1 MKFMKKAILFDLDG
15 TLVDTV
21 EDIRCAINHCMKLTY
36 NREITKDECMKVV
49 GRGLRNAL
57 KGALAY
63 SGSRY
68 PDDELDIL
76 YHELISYYSIH
87 YCDYSKPY
95 DGSAELLQT
104 MSQKG
109 YALGILSNKSDIL
122 VKKIVEKLFSDIK
135 FAFVQGF
142 CDKIPLKPNRAG
154 VEKFSTTVGVPLE
167 NITYVG
173 DSEVDGETIINSQPV
188 KGILVSWGFRPRS
201 ELEKFEEKNIKIV
214 NTIEELKNGIN

>member
-1 MKFMKKAILFDLDG
+1 MKKAILFDLDG

-36 NREITKDECMKVV
+36 NREITRDECMSVV
-49 GRGLRNAL
+49 GRGLKNAL

-63 SGSRY
+63 SSATY
-68 PDDELDIL
+68 PEDELDIL

-87 YCDYSKPY
+87 PCDHSKPY
-95 DGSAELLQT
+95 NGITELLKT

-122 VKKIVEKLFSDIK
+122 VKEIVKKLFSDIN

-154 VEKFSTTVGVPLE
+154 VESFSSLVDVPLE
-167 NITYVG
+167 NIFYVG
-173 DSEVDGETIINSQPV
+173 DSEVDGETVINSQPV

-201 ELEKFEEKNIKIV
+201 VLEKFEGKNIKIV
-214 NTIEELKNGIN
+214 NTVEELKNGIN

>member
-1 MKFMKKAILFDLDG
+1 MKKAILFDLDG

-36 NREITKDECMKVV
+36 NREITRDECMSVV
-49 GRGLRNAL
+49 GRGLKNAL

-63 SGSRY
+63 SSARY

-87 YCDYSKPY
+87 PCDYSKPY
-95 DGSAELLQT
+95 NGITELLKT

-122 VKKIVEKLFSDIK
+122 VKEIAKKLFSDIN

-154 VEKFSTTVGVPLE
+154 VESFSSLLDIPLE
-167 NITYVG
+167 NIFYVG
-173 DSEVDGETIINSQPV
+173 DSEVDGETVINSQPV

-201 ELEKFEEKNIKIV
+201 VLEKFEGKNIKIV
-214 NTIEELKNGIN
+214 NTVEELKNGIN

>member
-1 MKFMKKAILFDLDG
+1 MKKAILFDLDG

-36 NREITKDECMKVV
+36 NREITRDECMSVV
-49 GRGLRNAL
+49 GRGLKNAL

-63 SGSRY
+63 SSARY

-76 YHELISYYSIH
+76 YHELISYYYIH
-87 YCDYSKPY
+87 PCDHSKPY
-95 DGSAELLQT
+95 NGITELLKT

-122 VKKIVEKLFSDIK
+122 VKEIVKKLFSDIN

-154 VEKFSTTVGVPLE
+154 VESFSSLVDVPLE
-167 NITYVG
+167 NIFYVG
-173 DSEVDGETIINSQPV
+173 DSEVDGETVINSQPV

-201 ELEKFEEKNIKIV
+201 VLEKFEGKNIKIV
-214 NTIEELKNGIN
+214 NTVEELKNGIN

>member
-1 MKFMKKAILFDLDG
+1 MKKAILFDLDG

-36 NREITKDECMKVV
+36 NREITRDECMSVV
-49 GRGLRNAL
+49 GRGLKNAL

-63 SGSRY
+63 SSARY

-87 YCDYSKPY
+87 PCDYSKPY
-95 DGSAELLQT
+95 NGITELLKT

-122 VKKIVEKLFSDIK
+122 VKEIAKKLFSDIN

-154 VEKFSTTVGVPLE
+154 VESFSSLVDIPLE
-167 NITYVG
+167 NIFYVG
-173 DSEVDGETIINSQPV
+173 DSEVDGETVINSQPV

-201 ELEKFEEKNIKIV
+201 VLEKFEGKNIKIV
-214 NTIEELKNGIN
+214 NTVEELKNGIN

>member
-1 MKFMKKAILFDLDG
+1 MKKAILFDLDG

-36 NREITKDECMKVV
+36 NREITRDECMSVV
-49 GRGLRNAL
+49 GRGLKNAL

-63 SGSRY
+63 SSARY

-87 YCDYSKPY
+87 PCDYSKPY
-95 DGSAELLQT
+95 NGITELLKT

-122 VKKIVEKLFSDIK
+122 VKEIVKKLFSDIN

-154 VEKFSTTVGVPLE
+154 VESFSSLVDVPLE
-167 NITYVG
+167 NIFYVG
-173 DSEVDGETIINSQPV
+173 DSEVDGETVINSQPV

-201 ELEKFEEKNIKIV
+201 VLEKFEGKNIKMV
-214 NTIEELKNGIN
+214 NTVEELKNGIN

>member
-1 MKFMKKAILFDLDG
+1 MKKAILFDLDG

-36 NREITKDECMKVV
+36 NREITRDECMSVV
-49 GRGLRNAL
+49 GRGLKNAL

-63 SGSRY
+63 SSARY

-87 YCDYSKPY
+87 PCDYSKPY
-95 DGSAELLQT
+95 NGITELLKT

-122 VKKIVEKLFSDIK
+122 VKEIVKKLFSDIN

-154 VEKFSTTVGVPLE
+154 VESFSSLVDIPLE
-167 NITYVG
+167 NIFYVG
-173 DSEVDGETIINSQPV
+173 DSEVDGETVINSQPV

-201 ELEKFEEKNIKIV
+201 VLEKFEGKNIKIV
-214 NTIEELKNGIN
+214 NTVEELKNGIN

>member
-1 MKFMKKAILFDLDG
+1 MKKAILFDLDG

-21 EDIRCAINHCMKLTY
+21 EDIRCAINHCMNLTY
-36 NREITKDECMKVV
+36 NREITRDECMSVV
-49 GRGLRNAL
+49 GRGLKNAL
-57 KGALAY
+57 QGALAY
-63 SGSRY
+63 SSATY

-87 YCDYSKPY
+87 PCDYSKPY
-95 DGSAELLQT
+95 NGITELLKT

-122 VKKIVEKLFSDIK
+122 VKEIVKKLFSDIN

-154 VEKFSTTVGVPLE
+154 VESFSSLVDVPLE
-167 NITYVG
+167 NIFYVG
-173 DSEVDGETIINSQPV
+173 DSEVDGETVINSQPV

-201 ELEKFEEKNIKIV
+201 VLEKFEGKNIKIV
-214 NTIEELKNGIN
+214 NTVEELKNGIN

>member
-1 MKFMKKAILFDLDG
+1 MKKAILFDLDG

-21 EDIRCAINHCMKLTY
+21 EDIRCAINHCMNLTY
-36 NREITKDECMKVV
+36 NREITRDECMSVV
-49 GRGLRNAL
+49 GRGLKNAL

-63 SGSRY
+63 SSARY

-87 YCDYSKPY
+87 PCDYSKPY
-95 DGSAELLQT
+95 NGITELLKT

-109 YALGILSNKSDIL
+109 YVLGILSNKSDIL
-122 VKKIVEKLFSDIK
+122 VKEIVKKLFSDIN

-154 VEKFSTTVGVPLE
+154 VESFSSLVDVPLE
-167 NITYVG
+167 NIFYVG
-173 DSEVDGETIINSQPV
+173 DSEVDGETVINSQPV

-201 ELEKFEEKNIKIV
+201 VLEKFEGKNIKIV
-214 NTIEELKNGIN
+214 NTVEELKNGIN

>member
-1 MKFMKKAILFDLDG
+1 MKKAILFDLDG

-21 EDIRCAINHCMKLTY
+21 EDIRCAINHCMNLTY
-36 NREITKDECMKVV
+36 NREITRDECMSVV
-49 GRGLRNAL
+49 GRGLKNAL

-63 SGSRY
+63 SSARY

-87 YCDYSKPY
+87 PCDHSKPY
-95 DGSAELLQT
+95 NGITELLKT

-122 VKKIVEKLFSDIK
+122 VKEIVKKLFSDIN

-154 VEKFSTTVGVPLE
+154 VESFSSLVDVPLE
-167 NITYVG
+167 NIFYVG
-173 DSEVDGETIINSQPV
+173 DSEVDGETVINSQPV

-201 ELEKFEEKNIKIV
+201 VLEKFEGKNIKIV
-214 NTIEELKNGIN
+214 NTVEELKNGIN

>member
-1 MKFMKKAILFDLDG
+1 MKKAILFDLDG
-15 TLVDTV
+15 TLVNTV

-36 NREITKDECMKVV
+36 NREITRDECMSVV
-49 GRGLRNAL
+49 GRGLKNAL

-63 SGSRY
+63 SSARY

-87 YCDYSKPY
+87 PCDYSKPY
-95 DGSAELLQT
+95 NGITELLKT

-122 VKKIVEKLFSDIK
+122 VKEIVKKLFSDIN

-154 VEKFSTTVGVPLE
+154 VESFSSLVDVPLE
-167 NITYVG
+167 NIFYVG
-173 DSEVDGETIINSQPV
+173 DSEVDGETVINSQPV

-201 ELEKFEEKNIKIV
+201 VLEKFEGKNIKIV
-214 NTIEELKNGIN
+214 NTVEELKNGIN

>member
-1 MKFMKKAILFDLDG
+1 MKKAILFDLDG

-36 NREITKDECMKVV
+36 NREITRDECMSVV
-49 GRGLRNAL
+49 GRGLKNAL

-63 SGSRY
+63 SSARY

-87 YCDYSKPY
+87 PCDYSKPY
-95 DGSAELLQT
+95 NGITELLKT

-109 YALGILSNKSDIL
+109 YVLGILSNKSDIL
-122 VKKIVEKLFSDIK
+122 VKEIVKKLFSDIN

-154 VEKFSTTVGVPLE
+154 VESFSSLVDVPLE
-167 NITYVG
+167 NIFYVG
-173 DSEVDGETIINSQPV
+173 DSEVDGETVINSQPV

-201 ELEKFEEKNIKIV
+201 VLEKFEGKNIKIV
-214 NTIEELKNGIN
+214 NTVEELKNGIN

>member
-1 MKFMKKAILFDLDG
+1 MKKAILFDLDG

-36 NREITKDECMKVV
+36 NREITRDECMSVV
-49 GRGLRNAL
+49 GRGLKNAL

-63 SGSRY
+63 SSARY

-76 YHELISYYSIH
+76 YHELISFYSIH
-87 YCDYSKPY
+87 PCDYSKPY
-95 DGSAELLQT
+95 NGITELLKT

-122 VKKIVEKLFSDIK
+122 VKEIVKKLFSDIN

-154 VEKFSTTVGVPLE
+154 VESFSSLVDVPLE
-167 NITYVG
+167 NIFYVG
-173 DSEVDGETIINSQPV
+173 DSEVDGETVINSQPV

-201 ELEKFEEKNIKIV
+201 VLEKFEGKNIKIV
-214 NTIEELKNGIN
+214 NTVEELKNGIN

>member
-1 MKFMKKAILFDLDG
+1 MKKAILFDLDG

-21 EDIRCAINHCMKLTY
+21 EDIRCAINHCMNLTY
-36 NREITKDECMKVV
+36 NREITRDECMSVV
-49 GRGLRNAL
+49 GRGLKNAL

-63 SGSRY
+63 SSATY
-68 PDDELDIL
+68 PEDELDIL

-87 YCDYSKPY
+87 PCDYSKPY
-95 DGSAELLQT
+95 NGITELLKT

-122 VKKIVEKLFSDIK
+122 VKEIVKKLFSDIN

-154 VEKFSTTVGVPLE
+154 VESFSSLVDIPLE
-167 NITYVG
+167 NIFYVG
-173 DSEVDGETIINSQPV
+173 DSEVDGETVINSQPV

-201 ELEKFEEKNIKIV
+201 VLEKFEGKNIKIV
-214 NTIEELKNGIN
+214 NTVEELKNGIN

>member
-1 MKFMKKAILFDLDG
+1 MKKAILFDLDG

-21 EDIRCAINHCMKLTY
+21 EDIRCAINHCMNLTY
-36 NREITKDECMKVV
+36 NREITRDECMSVV
-49 GRGLRNAL
+49 GRGLKNAL

-63 SGSRY
+63 SSARY

-87 YCDYSKPY
+87 PCDYSKPY
-95 DGSAELLQT
+95 NGITELLKT

-122 VKKIVEKLFSDIK
+122 VKEIVKKLFSDIN

-154 VEKFSTTVGVPLE
+154 VESFSSLVDVPLE
-167 NITYVG
+167 NIFYVG
-173 DSEVDGETIINSQPV
+173 DSEVDGETVINSQPV

-201 ELEKFEEKNIKIV
+201 VLEKFEGKNIKIV
-214 NTIEELKNGIN
+214 NTVEELKNGIN

>member
-1 MKFMKKAILFDLDG
+1 MKKAILFDLDG

-21 EDIRCAINHCMKLTY
+21 EDIRCAINHCMNLTY
-36 NREITKDECMKVV
+36 NREITRDECMSVV
-49 GRGLRNAL
+49 GRGLKNAL

-63 SGSRY
+63 SSATY
-68 PDDELDIL
+68 PEDELDIL

-87 YCDYSKPY
+87 PCDYSKPY
-95 DGSAELLQT
+95 NGITELLKT

-122 VKKIVEKLFSDIK
+122 VKEIVKKLFSDIN

-154 VEKFSTTVGVPLE
+154 VESFSSLLDIPLE
-167 NITYVG
+167 NIFYVG
-173 DSEVDGETIINSQPV
+173 DSEVDGETVINSQPV

-201 ELEKFEEKNIKIV
+201 VLEKFEGKNIKIV
-214 NTIEELKNGIN
+214 NTVEELKNGIN

>member
-1 MKFMKKAILFDLDG
+1 MKKAILFDLDG

-21 EDIRCAINHCMKLTY
+21 EDIRCAINHCMNLTY
-36 NREITKDECMKVV
+36 NREITRDECMSVV
-49 GRGLRNAL
+49 GRGLKNAL

-63 SGSRY
+63 SSARY

-87 YCDYSKPY
+87 PCDYSKPY
-95 DGSAELLQT
+95 NGITELLKT

-122 VKKIVEKLFSDIK
+122 VKEIVKKLFSDIN

-154 VEKFSTTVGVPLE
+154 VESFSSLVDVPLE
-167 NITYVG
+167 NIFYVG
-173 DSEVDGETIINSQPV
+173 DSEVDGETVINSQPV
-188 KGILVSWGFRPRS
+188 KGLLVSWGFRPRS
-201 ELEKFEEKNIKIV
+201 VLEKFEGKNIKIV
-214 NTIEELKNGIN
+214 NTVEELKNGIN

>member
-1 MKFMKKAILFDLDG
+1 MKKAILFDLDG

-36 NREITKDECMKVV
+36 NREITRDECMSVV
-49 GRGLRNAL
+49 GRGLKNAL

-63 SGSRY
+63 SSARY

-87 YCDYSKPY
+87 PCDHSKPY
-95 DGSAELLQT
+95 NGITELLKT

-122 VKKIVEKLFSDIK
+122 VKEIVKNLFSDIN
-135 FAFVQGF
+135 FAYVQGF

-154 VEKFSTTVGVPLE
+154 VESFSSLVDVPLE
-167 NITYVG
+167 NIFYVG
-173 DSEVDGETIINSQPV
+173 DSEVDGETVINSQPV

-201 ELEKFEEKNIKIV
+201 VLEKFEGKNIKIV
-214 NTIEELKNGIN
+214 NTVEELKNGIN

>member
-1 MKFMKKAILFDLDG
+1 MKKAILFDLDG

-36 NREITKDECMKVV
+36 NREITRDECMSVV
-49 GRGLRNAL
+49 GRGLKNAL

-63 SGSRY
+63 SSATY
-68 PDDELDIL
+68 PEDELDIL

-87 YCDYSKPY
+87 PCDHSKPY
-95 DGSAELLQT
+95 NGITELLKT

-122 VKKIVEKLFSDIK
+122 VKEIVKKLFSDIN

-154 VEKFSTTVGVPLE
+154 VESFSSLLDIPLE
-167 NITYVG
+167 NIFYVG
-173 DSEVDGETIINSQPV
+173 DSEVDGETVINSQPV

-201 ELEKFEEKNIKIV
+201 VLEKFEGKNIKIV
-214 NTIEELKNGIN
+214 NTVEELKNGIN